1 MLVPPTSCLSLT
13 IHVSE
18 RSELRSVALQCPN
31 LFLAEPRGNLRRLF
45 AIWGD
50 AQQLATA
57 LRDVALSKVLRSKT
71 RCGEAAASPQAALR
85 SQPRKQA
92 LYAAGRQRSAARSLG
107 NDDALDPPT
116 PPMRNHEKDASSST
130 KASNKKAHGGQ

>member
-57 LRDVALSKVLRSKT
+57 LQDVAL
-71 RCGEAAASPQAALR
+71 P
-85 SQPRKQA
+85 
-92 LYAAGRQRSAARSLG
+92 
-107 NDDALDPPT
+107 N
-116 PPMRNHEKDASSST
+116 
-130 KASNKKAHGGQ
+130 

>member
-57 LRDVALSKVLRSKT
+57 LQDVALSKVSAIEDPLRRG
-71 RCGEAAASPQAALR
+71 RCLATSSPQIPGKEISAIRRRSPALR
-85 SQPRKQA
+85 CQKRRK
-92 LYAAGRQRSAARSLG
+92 
-107 NDDALDPPT
+107 P
-116 PPMRNHEKDASSST
+116 
-130 KASNKKAHGGQ
+130 